1 MAKILTA
8 VLLLVTGVAATS
20 IRAGGSTPSDYVGSS
35 STLNQRHEL
44 NSVRYQL
51 DNPKYYGV
59 PRHFLRN
66 ESTEIER
73 SEKEGGYNKN
83 EKKEDN
89 AGTLTDAS
97 AEELHKWVSS
107 FRPHQLYV
115 RLETEQ
121 EKKAIDKN
129 NDKLS

>member
-1 MAKILTA
+1 MTKTLIIA
-8 VLLLVTGVAATS
+8 VLLLVTGVAATESS
-20 IRAGGSTPSDYVGSS
+20 IRAGGSTPSDYVDSS

-66 ESTEIER
+66 ESTEEDR
-73 SEKEGGYNKN
+73 SEKEGGDNKN
-83 EKKEDN
+83 EKKENN
-89 AGTLTDAS
+89 AGALTDAS

-107 FRPHQLYV
+107 FQPHRLYV
-115 RLETEQ
+115 RLETKQ
-121 EKKAIDKN
+121 EKRQ
-129 NDKLS
+129 

>member
-1 MAKILTA
+1 MTKFIIA
-8 VLLLVTGVAATS
+8 VSLLVTGVAAAESS

-59 PRHFLRN
+59 PRHFLKDKLTG
-66 ESTEIER
+66 EDR
-73 SEKEGGYNKN
+73 SEKEGGDNTNNNKEN
-83 EKKEDN
+83 N
-89 AGTLTDAS
+89 AGALADAS
-97 AEELHKWVSS
+97 AEELHAWVSS
-107 FRPHQLYV
+107 FRPHRLYN

-121 EKKAIDKN
+121 QKRG
-129 NDKLS
+129 SS